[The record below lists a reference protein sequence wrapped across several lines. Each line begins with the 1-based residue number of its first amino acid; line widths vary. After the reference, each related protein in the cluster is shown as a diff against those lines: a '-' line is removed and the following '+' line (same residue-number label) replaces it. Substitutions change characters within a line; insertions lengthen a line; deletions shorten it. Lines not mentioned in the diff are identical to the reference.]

1 MYSSSLLHFTA
12 KTATVIALL
21 AVALCPARA
30 DETATPQRDVKAV
43 AAKIDLQIVKRL
55 EEAKIKP
62 SAQTD
67 DAEFLRRVYLDITGH
82 VPSAQQAAA
91 FLDSKETDKRAKLI
105 DQLLGKSEYGRHFAI
120 IWRTMLVKRD
130 ETNRFLNARGFEDW
144 LAEQFNANQGWDE
157 IVYDILTAE
166 GETDKNAAAVFYQAN
181 REMNRVSPAKITGA
195 VGNMFLGIQLQ
206 CAECHNHPFVRQWK
220 HTDFWGLA
228 AFFGK
233 VRDTAPPQQNNRP
246 AVVAKIEE
254 TAQAPANARGFGG
267 FGQQRTP
274 PGPVIAIPSAT
285 QPGRTVGTARAKFF
299 EGDEPKLDKMPYRP
313 AVAEWIT
320 SPENK
325 YFARALVNRM
335 WAHFFARGIVNPI
348 EDMHEDNEPTHPE
361 LLKLLTEEFVTSE
374 FDLKHLIRC
383 IAHSQAYQ
391 RTSAPTAENKDDDK
405 LFSRQAVKVMS
416 AEVLYDSLTQVLG
429 AEPAVPAGGFG
440 RPGAAGFGRGGP
452 GGGRQAFV
460 RFFDTRDD
468 TNDATDS
475 GHGIPQYL
483 RLMNSG
489 SFNSGGKVTQQLA
502 KDNAEPNAALE
513 KLFLAALARRPTAAE
528 LHKMTAYLTKQED
541 AKKGYDGVLWVLV
554 NSAEFMC
561 IR

>member
-1 MYSSSLLHFTA
+1 VGLAVT
-12 KTATVIALL
+12 LL
-21 AVALCPARA
+21 AIAVTPSRA
-30 DETATPQRDVKAV
+30 DDASPRNVKPV
-43 AAKIDLQIVKRL
+43 AAKIDQEIGKRL

-62 SAQTD
+62 SALSD

-82 VPSAQQAAA
+82 VPAAERAAA
-91 FLDSKETDKRAKLI
+91 FLDSKDSDKRAKLI
-105 DQLLGKSEYGRHFAI
+105 DELLAKPEYGRHLAI

-144 LAEQFNANQGWDE
+144 LAGQFNSNEGWDE
-157 IVYDILTAE
+157 IVYAILTAE
-166 GETDKNAAAVFYQAN
+166 GETDKNPAAVFYQAN

-195 VGNMFLGIQLQ
+195 VANMFLGIQLQ

-220 HTDFWGLA
+220 HTDFWGMA

-246 AVVAKIEE
+246 ALVAKIEE
-254 TAQAPANARGFGG
+254 TTQAPANPRGFGG
-267 FGQQRTP
+267 FGQGRTP
-274 PGPVIAIPSAT
+274 AGPVIAIPSAT
-285 QPGRTVGTARAKFF
+285 QPGRTVGTARARFF
-299 EGDEPKLDKMPYRP
+299 EAEEPKLAKMPYRP
-313 AVAEWIT
+313 AVAEWLT
-320 SPENK
+320 SGENK
-325 YFARALVNRM
+325 YFARAMVNRM

-361 LLKLLTEEFVTSE
+361 LLKFLTEEFVVSE

-383 IAHSQAYQ
+383 IANSEAYQ
-391 RTSAPTAENKDDDK
+391 RSSAPTADNKDDDR
-405 LFSRQAVKVMS
+405 LFSHQAIKVMS
-416 AEVLYDSLTQVLG
+416 AEVLFDSLTQVLG
-429 AEPAVPAGGFG
+429 AEPAAPTGGFG
-440 RPGAAGFGRGGP
+440 RAGAAGFGRGGP

-460 RFFDTRDD
+460 RFFDTKDD
-468 TNDATDS
+468 ASDATES

-489 SFNSGGKVTQQLA
+489 SFNRGSKITEQLA
-502 KDNAEPNAALE
+502 RDNIEPKAAVE
-513 KLFLAALARRPTAAE
+513 KLFLTALARRPTASE
-528 LHKMTAYLTKQED
+528 VEKMTTYLGKQAD
-541 AKKGYDGVLWVLV
+541 AKKGYDGIYWVLI

>member
-1 MYSSSLLHFTA
+1 MA
-12 KTATVIALL
+12 IATVLVGIAI
-21 AVALCPARA
+21 VPARGDDA
-30 DETATPQRDVKAV
+30 AGQRHVKAV
-43 AAKIDLQIVKRL
+43 AAKIDREVANRL

-62 SAQTD
+62 SALAD
-67 DAEFLRRVYLDITGH
+67 DAEFLRRACLDITGH
-82 VPSAQQAAA
+82 PPTAERAAA
-91 FLDSKETDKRAKLI
+91 FLDSKESDKRAKLI
-105 DQLLGKSEYGRHFAI
+105 DELLAKTEYGRHLAI
-120 IWRTMLVKRD
+120 IWRTMLTKRD

-144 LAEQFNANQGWDE
+144 LAGQFNANEGWDE
-157 IVYDILTAE
+157 IVYEILTAE
-166 GETDKNAAAVFYQAN
+166 GETDKNPAGVFFQAN
-181 REMNRVSPAKITGA
+181 REMNRVSPAKVTGA
-195 VGNMFLGIQLQ
+195 VANMFLGIQLQ

-220 HTDFWGLA
+220 HTDFWGMA

-246 AVVAKIEE
+246 ALVAKIEE
-254 TAQAPANARGFGG
+254 TTQAPANQRGFGG
-267 FGQQRTP
+267 FGQGRIP
-274 PGPVIAIPSAT
+274 AGPVIAIPSAT

-299 EGDEPKLDKMPYRP
+299 EADEPKLDKMPYRP

-320 SPENK
+320 SGENK
-325 YFARALVNRM
+325 YFARAMVNRM

-361 LLKLLTEEFVTSE
+361 LLKFLTEEFVASE

-383 IAHSQAYQ
+383 IANSQAYQ
-391 RTSAPTAENKDDDK
+391 RTSAPTVENKDEDK
-405 LFSRQAVKVMS
+405 LFSHQAVKVMS
-416 AEVLYDSLTQVLG
+416 AEVLYDALTQVLG
-429 AEPAVPAGGFG
+429 AEPAAPAGGFG

-468 TNDATDS
+468 ANDATDS

-489 SFNSGGKVTQQLA
+489 SFNRGSKITEQLA
-502 KDNAEPNAALE
+502 KDNADPKAVLE
-513 KLFLAALARRPTAAE
+513 KLFLTVVGRRPTASE
-528 LHKMTAYLTKQED
+528 VDKMTAYLAKQSD
-541 AKKGYDGVLWVLV
+541 TKKGYDGVFWVLV